1 MKSPNTM
8 HAMIDKIKMPHVVL
22 IMCLFVAMVVSV
34 LGWIDTRD
42 KMLSAQSSLSEK
54 EATIREF
61 RTAQG
66 KTATE
71 KVTAEVSKS
80 DLKDHY
86 PEVTKELADLK
97 IQLRNLKGVLTASIA
112 ANGKGEVIIVR
123 DTIRVAGAF
132 PVVLD
137 SVKINDGYLRFKGQ
151 AKNGMFGYAY
161 SYADSITFAV
171 HTKKRWFLGSEKLY
185 GTGKLQNPNAK
196 ITNQT
201 SLVIKNRDKRWN
213 VSAGV
218 GYDFYGKRVVPTV
231 YAGYSLIRF

>member
-1 MKSPNTM
+1 MTLPKTLLIVAALVMVIVYLVFRLETKSRQLESKT
-8 HAMIDKIKMPHVVL
+8 
-22 IMCLFVAMVVSV
+22 
-34 LGWIDTRD
+34 
-42 KMLSAQSSLSEK
+42 SALEEK
-54 EATIREF
+54 EAVIREF
-61 RTAQG
+61 RTASG

-71 KVTAEVSKS
+71 KVTAEINKS

-123 DTIRVAGAF
+123 DTIRVPGAV
-132 PVVLD
+132 PVILD

-151 AKNGMFGYAY
+151 SKAGMFGYAY
-161 SYADSITFAV
+161 TYADSITFAI
-171 HTKKRWFLGSEKLY
+171 HSKKKWFLGSEKLY

-201 SLVIKNRDKRWN
+201 SIVIPTRDKRWN

-218 GYDFYGKRVVPTV
+218 GYDFYGKRIVPTV

>member
-1 MKSPNTM
+1 MNINKILAVALFFVSMTLICFIIAFYFQSRQYRSIKSLV
-8 HAMIDKIKMPHVVL
+8 D
-22 IMCLFVAMVVSV
+22 
-34 LGWIDTRD
+34 
-42 KMLSAQSSLSEK
+42 EK

-61 RTAQG
+61 RTVQG

-71 KVTAEVSKS
+71 KVTAEVSKQ

-86 PEVTKELADLK
+86 PELTKELADLK
-97 IQLRNLKGVLTASIA
+97 IQVRQLQGILTTTIEAK
-112 ANGKGEVIIVR
+112 GKGEVIIVR
-123 DTIRVAGAF
+123 DTIRLPGAV
-132 PVVLD
+132 PVILD

-151 AKNGMFGYAY
+151 AKNGLFGY
-161 SYADSITFAV
+161 SYTYQDSMTFAIAR
-171 HTKKRWFLGSEKLY
+171 KRNWLFGKETLY

-231 YAGYSLIRF
+231 YAGYSLIKL